1 MIWPAHRALI
11 YDFILYDTLVS
22 NIYLYTYTCSIEG
35 RGRTFINLACKASTE
50 FFFCL
55 LRGDEEER
63 EKTPSPRVQSTQVTW
78 HFYITCVCLF
88 RYVTNDSFHQS
99 WNATESDFNQY
110 IYICVS
116 TTGGQQLCNP
126 FFSICCRPT
135 LFSSGKLSRVDDEK
149 NKRGC
154 YFPSLFPPVDGWV
167 SVKAEREIYR
177 CLNRW
182 WREREGQRRSR
193 RSGTV
198 RQ

>member
-22 NIYLYTYTCSIEG
+22 NIYLYTYTCRKVGGEHSLIW
-35 RGRTFINLACKASTE
+35 LARRRRN
-50 FFFCL
+50 FFFVCWGET
-55 LRGDEEER
+55 RRKEK
-63 EKTPSPRVQSTQVTW
+63 KTPLPRVQSTQVTW

-167 SVKAEREIYR
+167 SVKAERERDI
-177 CLNRW
+177 
-182 WREREGQRRSR
+182 
-193 RSGTV
+193 
-198 RQ
+198 